1 MTILMK
7 LWFLC
12 FFVAKKD
19 TEWRRFSYRALGSSF
34 SWNMQVEHQL
44 IKSRPNH
51 ADLYAGNVIF
61 IRMYEM
67 QSTKIEKP
75 KIQSKKYRMI
85 AGILES
91 ALDME
96 DEIAHSVYLDY
107 MDRKNWPADLKDET
121 FEEIRDY
128 LTTLLDDTQRH
139 RNIIKNL
146 QYKLDGKDGKH
157 QQAEAR

>member
-1 MTILMK
+1 
-7 LWFLC
+7 
-12 FFVAKKD
+12 
-19 TEWRRFSYRALGSSF
+19 
-34 SWNMQVEHQL
+34 
-44 IKSRPNH
+44 
-51 ADLYAGNVIF
+51 
-61 IRMYEM
+61 MYEM

-121 FEEIRDY
+121 FEEIHNY

-146 QYKLDGKDGKH
+146 QSKLDRKDGKH
-157 QQAEAR
+157 QQTEAR